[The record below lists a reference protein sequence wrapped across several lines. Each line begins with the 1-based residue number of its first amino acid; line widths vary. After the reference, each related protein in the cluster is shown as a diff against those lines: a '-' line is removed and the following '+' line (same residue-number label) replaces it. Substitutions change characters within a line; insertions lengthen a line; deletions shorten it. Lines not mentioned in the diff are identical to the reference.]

1 MEGRATF
8 LTLCTCRTSGPLTWK
23 TGERGRERERG
34 IERERR
40 GGRAVRQAVWEKGS
54 GLQKAVNTSCCRFR
68 ITLSESTCSPIERR
82 SSWRKEILKKKL
94 SNLHR
99 SELEQ
104 IKCLLAYVQSNLLHI
119 LSSQFA
125 VFLLAQCFTPSHA
138 LGRQMPCMRKDN
150 RSEPSAD
157 FYCFYISMLVLQLK
171 AYHPSSFSSVF
182 MLSLVAITQYL
193 RLHTTN
199 NSNTWAWLSSN
210 FRPQGVNF

>member
-1 MEGRATF
+1 MG
-8 LTLCTCRTSGPLTWK
+8 
-23 TGERGRERERG
+23 
-34 IERERR
+34 
-40 GGRAVRQAVWEKGS
+40 KGS

-82 SSWRKEILKKKL
+82 SSWRKEILKKKKF
-94 SNLHR
+94 SVLHR
-99 SELEQ
+99 SKLVQ
-104 IKCLLAYVQSNLLHI
+104 IKCLVAYVQSNLLNI

-138 LGRQMPCMRKDN
+138 LCRQMPCMRKDN

-182 MLSLVAITQYL
+182 MLSVVAITQYL
-193 RLHTTN
+193 R
-199 NSNTWAWLSSN
+199 
-210 FRPQGVNF
+210 